1 MVGIE
6 SGERGGKVEMLSM
19 IGGKVREFFLG

>member
-1 MVGIE
+1 MGGIE

-19 IGGKVREFFLG
+19 IGGKTRELLPG